1 MAACKACMAALVWI
15 KTAAGKSI
23 PCDATPRYYIEK
35 PRVGSKKIV
44 TPNGQVL
51 SCEYTEDPAKATG
64 VGYVPHWQ
72 PAPMPIDSKQ
82 EDANERNGIYQR
94 P

>member
-44 TPNGQVL
+44 TWNGEVL
-51 SCEYTEDPAKATG
+51 SCEYTEAPAKATG
-64 VGYVPHWQ
+64 VGYVPHWATC
-72 PAPMPIDSKQ
+72 PYADRFK
-82 EDANERNGIYQR
+82 NGGR
-94 P
+94 K

>member
-1 MAACKACMAALVWI
+1 MAALVWI
-15 KTAAGKSI
+15 TTPAGKSI

-44 TPNGQVL
+44 TWNGEVL

-64 VGYVPHWQ
+64 VGYVPHWATC
-72 PAPMPIDSKQ
+72 PYADRFK
-82 EDANERNGIYQR
+82 NGGR
-94 P
+94 K

>member
-1 MAACKACMAALVWI
+1 MAACKACMAVLVWI
-15 KTAAGKSI
+15 TTPAGKSI

-51 SCEYTEDPAKATG
+51 SCEYTEDPSKATG
-64 VGYVPHWQ
+64 VGYVPHWATC
-72 PAPMPIDSKQ
+72 PYADRFKTGG
-82 EDANERNGIYQR
+82 RK
-94 P
+94 

>member
-1 MAACKACMAALVWI
+1 MSMEGIKMSACKACMAAIVWI
-15 KTAAGKSI
+15 KTPAGKSI

-64 VGYVPHWQ
+64 VGYVPHWATCPYARQ
-72 PAPMPIDSKQ
+72 FRRKQ
-82 EDANERNGIYQR
+82 NG
-94 P
+94 

>member
-1 MAACKACMAALVWI
+1 MSACKACMAAIIWI
-15 KTAAGKSI
+15 KTPAGKSI

-44 TPNGQVL
+44 TWNGQVL
-51 SCEYTEDPAKATG
+51 SCEYTEDPAKATWAMCRIG
-64 VGYVPHWQ
+64 Q

>member
-1 MAACKACMAALVWI
+1 MAACKACMAVLVWI
-15 KTAAGKSI
+15 TTPAGKSI

-35 PRVGSKKIV
+35 PRVGSKKVV

-64 VGYVPHWQ
+64 VGYVPHWATCPYARQ
-72 PAPMPIDSKQ
+72 FRRKQ
-82 EDANERNGIYQR
+82 NG
-94 P
+94 